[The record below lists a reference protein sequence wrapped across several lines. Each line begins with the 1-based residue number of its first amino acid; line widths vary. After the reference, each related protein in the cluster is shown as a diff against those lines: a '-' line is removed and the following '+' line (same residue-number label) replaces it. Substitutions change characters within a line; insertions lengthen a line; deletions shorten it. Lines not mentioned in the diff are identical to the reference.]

1 MTKNCSFSWNHEFK
15 KFWDGSGGFSGD
27 SEGKESACNAGDLV
41 LSLGW
46 EDSLEKGKAY
56 PLQYSCLENSMDRE
70 AWQATVHGVTKSQ
83 VWLHRHTHTHNSGR
97 WKRGENWQR
106 IIGKAGQDVNKLA
119 GNVKGTGPGVNLE
132 THQKDHLDSS
142 LRHWGRKRK
151 GCSDQQLIGFPK
163 STQFY

>member
-1 MTKNCSFSWNHEFK
+1 MNSKNSEMAVGTSLVTQREKSLPAMQETWFYPWVGKIPWRMERLIPSSTLAWRIPWTEK
-15 KFWDGSGGFSGD
+15 PGRLQSMGSQRVRSD
-27 SEGKESACNAGDLV
+27 CTD
-41 LSLGW
+41 
-46 EDSLEKGKAY
+46 
-56 PLQYSCLENSMDRE
+56 
-70 AWQATVHGVTKSQ
+70 
-83 VWLHRHTHTHNSGR
+83 THTHNSGR
-97 WKRGENWQR
+97 WKRGGKWQR